1 MFDMDERQAMY
12 CKRKKLS
19 NFRLLLSCTKA
30 VNSSSPSINTIGPLK
45 TFSLFS
51 LLILKTTLTVEVLIC
66 KLGAINAL
74 ATCTLHV
81 YR

>member
-45 TFSLFS
+45 TFSLMM
-51 LLILKTTLTVEVLIC
+51 LKATLTVEVLIC

-81 YR
+81 HR